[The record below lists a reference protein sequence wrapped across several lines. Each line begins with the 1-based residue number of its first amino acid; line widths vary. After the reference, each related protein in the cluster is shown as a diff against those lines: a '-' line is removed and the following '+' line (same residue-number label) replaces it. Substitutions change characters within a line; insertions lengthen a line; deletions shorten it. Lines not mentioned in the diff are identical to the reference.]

1 MMTSIRYFVLA
12 VLLGLPSLAWSQ
24 VPLRGGPS
32 QAAGNAYV
40 LFIHAGP
47 KKPDDGSI
55 KELALRL
62 LKRGYVVR
70 QPAFDQDVVGGPG
83 VDYFTDQARGKA
95 QEVADIVNDFLADI
109 GTPPSDAK
117 KLKPRLQNV
126 KNPPTY
132 LGVWLY

>member
-1 MMTSIRYFVLA
+1 MTSIRHLAFVL
-12 VLLGLPSLAWSQ
+12 LLCLPSLAWSQ
-24 VPLRGGPS
+24 VPQRGGPS

-47 KKPDDGSI
+47 KKPDDAGV
-55 KELALRL
+55 KDLALRL

-83 VDYFTDQARGKA
+83 VDYFTDQARSKA
-95 QEVADIVNDFLADI
+95 QEVADIVNDFLTDT
-109 GTPPSDAK
+109 GTPPSDAR